1 MTIENISGISQWGV
15 HYLEILTQNYGHFV
29 LSRGVRNYIA
39 AERLTVES
47 DLTYSLADSVRILYS
62 DFVNGSAET
71 AGYSVFLPLGADTR
85 IDLKA
90 VVCRLYTQNIL
101 GDGIPVPGSSS
112 GKPAVLGL
120 ARTGCILAGDHLRIN
135 VWLDLVKSAVLL
147 GV

>member
-1 MTIENISGISQWGV
+1 M
-15 HYLEILTQNYGHFV
+15 F
-29 LSRGVRNYIA
+29 SRKARNDVA
-39 AERLTVES
+39 TDRLAVES

-85 IDLKA
+85 IDLQTI
-90 VVCRLYTQNIL
+90 VCRLYTQNIL
-101 GDGIPVPGSSS
+101 GDGIPVPGSGS
-112 GKPAVLGL
+112 GEPAVLGL
-120 ARTGCILAGDHLRIN
+120 ARTGCILAGNHLRIN